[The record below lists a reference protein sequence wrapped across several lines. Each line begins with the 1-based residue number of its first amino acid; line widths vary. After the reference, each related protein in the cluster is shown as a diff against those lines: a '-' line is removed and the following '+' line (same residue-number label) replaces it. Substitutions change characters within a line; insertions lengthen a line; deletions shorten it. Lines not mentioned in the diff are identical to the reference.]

1 MALEAKLKLED
12 IVESA
17 NLVPKLSKQ
26 DLSTIGTDVFNAW
39 QTDQVSR
46 TPWETKTEVAMKLAL
61 QVMEEKSFPWAGASN
76 VKFPLVT
83 IAALQYHARAY
94 PALITSPEV
103 VRCRVIGEDKDG
115 VKQARAN
122 RIACH
127 MSYQILEEDECW
139 EEQMDRVLITQPIV
153 GCAFKKTW
161 YDPILGHNQ
170 SVNILA
176 RDLYIPYFAK
186 SLDKASRITE
196 VLYYSENDMYEK
208 VAQEVFVDYD
218 TDAPPQDS
226 GQSPLEAA
234 KQEAQG
240 VTKPTDDPARPY
252 ELLEQHT
259 FLDLDGDGYKEP
271 YIVTIRKDTQ
281 FVLRIVARF
290 DTNSVKK
297 NGKKVVRIEPDNYY
311 TKFPFIPS
319 PDGGI
324 YDIGFGALLGPLNE
338 SINTSINQLID
349 AGTLSVTAGGFLGRG
364 VKFRSGDNGF
374 KPFEWKR
381 VDSTGDDLRKG
392 VFPLPVREP
401 SQVLFQLLGLMI
413 DYGERIGMATD
424 PQVGVSTGQ
433 NTPAETSRNMIAEGQ
448 RIFSAIYKRTHRSLK
463 EEFRKWYKLNS
474 FFLDETVNYYS
485 DHTSGA
491 QVALRDDYR
500 ASADMLVPYSDPE
513 MVSDTQKIQQA
524 LTLQAM
530 SMQSGGF
537 DTYQVNLRVLQAMK
551 VPDIDKVL
559 PPPGSPN
566 APKPQPDTKVI
577 IAGMNNEAK
586 KLDVISKARTAIAKM
601 QQEQPVLEA
610 KIIKLQA
617 DALLA
622 ASQAE
627 GVQTGHQIAA
637 IQSSIA
643 LAKDQRENNMRMM
656 ELLKDIAELK
666 IEEKKVANEEKEVV
680 KQD

>member
-1 MALEAKLKLED
+1 MALETKLKLDD
-12 IVESA
+12 IVSSA
-17 NLVPKLSKQ
+17 NLVPELSKQ
-26 DLSTIGTDVFNAW
+26 DIATIGSNVFDAWMTDKE
-39 QTDQVSR
+39 SR
-46 TPWETKTEVAMKLAL
+46 AEWETKTETAMNLAL
-61 QVMEEKSFPWAGASN
+61 QVMETKSFPWEGASN

-94 PALITSPEV
+94 PALISSPEIV
-103 VRCRVIGEDKDG
+103 KSRVIGEDPDG
-115 VKQARAN
+115 QKQARGN
-122 RIACH
+122 RIAAH

-139 EEQMDRVLITQPIV
+139 EEETDRVLITQPIV

-176 RDLYIPYFAK
+176 KDLYIPYFAK

-196 VLYYSENDMYEK
+196 VLYYSKNDMYEK
-208 VAQEVFVDYD
+208 VAQEIFAEGCFDS
-218 TDAPPQDS
+218 PPQDDS
-226 GQSPLEAA
+226 SSPLDAS
-234 KQEAQG
+234 KQKAQG
-240 VTKPTDDPARPY
+240 VTKPTDDPDRPY

-259 FLDLDGDGYKEP
+259 WLDLDGDGYKEP
-271 YIVTIRKDTQ
+271 YVVTIRKDTQ
-281 FVLRIVARF
+281 FVCRIVARF
-290 DTNSVKK
+290 TSDQVKK
-297 NGKKVVRIEPDNYY
+297 KKDKVICIYPDQYY

-324 YDIGFGALLGPLNE
+324 YDIGFGVLLGPLNE

-401 SQVLFQLLGLMI
+401 SQVMFQLLGLLI

-433 NTPAETSRNMIAEGQ
+433 NTPAETSRNMITEGQ
-448 RIFSAIYKRTHRSLK
+448 RIFSAIYKRTHRSFK

-474 FFLDETVNYYS
+474 YFLDETVNYYS
-485 DHTSGA
+485 DGQKGA
-491 QVALRDDYR
+491 QIALRDDYR
-500 ASADMLVPYSDPE
+500 ASEKTIVPYSDPE
-513 MVSDTQKIQQA
+513 MVSDEQKIQQA
-524 LTLQAM
+524 LMVQEMAM
-530 SMQSGGF
+530 NGGGF
-537 DTYQVNLRVLQAMK
+537 DVYEANLRVCRAMK

-559 PPPGSPN
+559 PPPDSPN

-577 IAGMNNEAK
+577 IAGMKAESD
-586 KLDVISKARTAIAKM
+586 KLDIVTNARIHLAKM
-601 QQEQPVLEA
+601 QQQQPVLEA
-610 KIIKLQA
+610 KIMEMQASALKL
-617 DALLA
+617 
-622 ASQAE
+622 ASEAK
-627 GVQTGHQIAA
+627 GVETGHQIAA

-643 LAKDQRENNMRMM
+643 LAKQQQEGNLRTM
-656 ELLKDIAELK
+656 ELLKGIAELK
-666 IEEKKVANEEKEVV
+666 LEEKRVENEEKEV